1 MKIWKRTMVA
11 SWMLASLAAASVG
24 AQDFPNKPVRLVVP
38 YSAGG
43 VTDTIARELAGKMSE
58 TLQQPVIIENRTG
71 AGGNLAAEIVARL
84 PADGYT
90 IMFGTNGPLAANKTL
105 YGKLNYDPQK
115 DFSPITLLTSV
126 PYILAVHPKLGVNDL
141 PGLISLL
148 KANPGKYNFASGG
161 TGTAQHFAGEMF
173 KTMAGVDIQHIAY
186 KGEAPA
192 LNDLMGGHVPMLF
205 ASFTAL
211 LPHVKANTL
220 RALAVTS
227 NKRVPQLPE
236 IPTMSEAGLSG
247 YYIEPWFGLV
257 GPAGIPPAILEK
269 LHASA
274 VAALKSQEMQ
284 NRLASIG
291 ASTIG
296 NTPQEFAAFIDSE
309 IPRWA
314 KLVKDSGARA
324 D

>member
-1 MKIWKRTMVA
+1 MWQRMVTA
-11 SWMLASLAAASVG
+11 FCMMAGAAGVSFG
-24 AQDFPNKPVRLVVP
+24 AQDYPNKPIRLVVP

-43 VTDTIARELAGKMSE
+43 VTDTIARELANKMSE
-58 TLQQPVIIENRTG
+58 ALKQHVIVENRTG
-71 AGGNLAAEIVARL
+71 AGGNIAAEAVARA

-90 IMFGTNGPLAANKTL
+90 IFFGANGPLAANKTL
-105 YGKLNYDPQK
+105 YAKLNYDPEK

-126 PYILAVHPKLGVNDL
+126 PYLLAVHPKLGVEDL
-141 PGLISLL
+141 QGLIRLL
-148 KANPGKYNFASGG
+148 KANPGKYTFASGG

-173 KTMAGVDIQHIAY
+173 KSMAGLEIQHVAY

-211 LPHVKANTL
+211 LPHVKSNTL

-227 NKRVPQLPE
+227 SKRLPQLPDV
-236 IPTMSEAGLSG
+236 PTMSESGLSG
-247 YYIEPWFGLV
+247 YDIAPWFGLA
-257 GPAGIPPAILEK
+257 GPAGMPPAVIEK
-269 LHASA
+269 IHATA
-274 VAALKSQEMQ
+274 VDALKSKEVQG
-284 NRLASIG
+284 RLASIG

-296 NTPQEFAAFIDSE
+296 SSPQEFAAFIHSE

-314 KLVKDSGARA
+314 KLVRDSGARA